1 MHITNNKK
9 DQIPDEIYIYY
20 YQFLISRTQISNT
33 RIPPWDIAAIKSILT
48 QSNIDIKKQNIYLID
63 NTQIPLIDFFHITK
77 ASKIE
82 LEWLFKDSRAI
93 NYAWIKLQNQAF
105 KNDLNNNFETYI
117 TSGFPLLPESPQ
129 KKAYCIM
136 AFLNTH
142 TDTIEEINN
151 KINTSKETMF
161 NIKQSYFD
169 VISKHKR
176 LKILDTANE
185 ETCDWAINYIYS
197 SNFETYA
204 VPGEII
210 KQSAFPEI

>member
-82 LEWLFKDSRAI
+82 L
-93 NYAWIKLQNQAF
+93 
-105 KNDLNNNFETYI
+105 
-117 TSGFPLLPESPQ
+117 
-129 KKAYCIM
+129 
-136 AFLNTH
+136 
-142 TDTIEEINN
+142 
-151 KINTSKETMF
+151 
-161 NIKQSYFD
+161 
-169 VISKHKR
+169 
-176 LKILDTANE
+176 
-185 ETCDWAINYIYS
+185 
-197 SNFETYA
+197 
-204 VPGEII
+204 
-210 KQSAFPEI
+210 